1 MARLG
6 REFCTWGDKV
16 FSRVTLVSATE
27 FLERHTQAA
36 FNQMVV
42 RLELEQEIPAN
53 TGMSVQKKCTELAKI
68 VTRHPK
74 TPLETLDGRTSLGEA
89 VVREAV
95 AIVMQGSRWEPQARF
110 EQALAQDGYS
120 LTWNADRGAVLRP
133 ALPIELGAETDDE
146 VHQLLAAHGFATS
159 CGHLDQALNAHV
171 RGDWAAANA
180 QLRTFMEGLL
190 DCIACTL
197 EPDDAKGLTS
207 ENRRAL
213 LGRIGFFSA
222 ELKEWTGDG
231 KNYVNGLF
239 KMLHTEGSHTGLSDV
254 EHSTFRV
261 HLVLVTARTFLRRLH
276 YRA

>member
-1 MARLG
+1 
-6 REFCTWGDKV
+6 
-16 FSRVTLVSATE
+16 
-27 FLERHTQAA
+27 
-36 FNQMVV
+36 MVV

-53 TGMSVQKKCTELAKI
+53 TGVSVQKKCATLARI
-68 VTRHPK
+68 VTSHPD
-74 TPLETLDGRTSLGEA
+74 TPLDTLEGCASLGEA

-95 AIVMQGSRWEPQARF
+95 AIVRPESRWEPQAKF
-110 EQALAQDGYS
+110 VQALAKDGYS
-120 LTWNADRGAVLRP
+120 LTWNADGGAVLTP

-146 VHQLLAAHGFATS
+146 VHQLLTAYGFETS
-159 CGHLDQALNAHV
+159 RGHLDQALNAHV

-190 DCIACTL
+190 DDIAGTWRPT
-197 EPDDAKGLTS
+197 EATGLTS

-213 LGRIGFFSA
+213 LSRTGFFST
-222 ELKEWTGDG
+222 ERKEWTGDG

-254 EHSTFRV
+254 EHSTFRL

-276 YRA
+276 YRE

>member
-1 MARLG
+1 M
-6 REFCTWGDKV
+6 
-16 FSRVTLVSATE
+16 FSRVTLVYATE
-27 FLERHTQAA
+27 FLEGHSHAA

-42 RLELEQEIPAN
+42 RLELEREIPAD
-53 TGMSVQKKCTELAKI
+53 TGMSVQKKCAELARI
-68 VTRHPK
+68 GARRPE

-95 AIVMQGSRWEPQARF
+95 AIARQESLWPPQARF
-110 EQALAQDGYS
+110 VQAIAKDGYS
-120 LTWNADRGAVLRP
+120 LTWNADGGAVLRP

-146 VHQLLAAHGFATS
+146 VHQLLATHGLATS

-190 DCIACTL
+190 DDIAGTL
-197 EPDDAKGLTS
+197 RPNEAKGLTS

-213 LGRIGFFSA
+213 LGKIGFFSA
-222 ELKEWTGDG
+222 ERKEWTGDG

-276 YRA
+276 YQE

>member
-1 MARLG
+1 MHA
-6 REFCTWGDKV
+6 
-16 FSRVTLVSATE
+16 AE
-27 FLERHTQAA
+27 FLEGHSQAA
-36 FNQMVV
+36 FNQMVI
-42 RLELEQEIPAN
+42 RLELEQEIPAG
-53 TGMSVQKKCTELAKI
+53 TGMSVQKKCVVLARI
-68 VTRHPK
+68 VTLYPEK
-74 TPLETLDGRTSLGEA
+74 PLETLEGPTSLGEA
-89 VVREAV
+89 VVREAA
-95 AIVMQGSRWEPQARF
+95 AIMRQEPGSKPQARF
-110 EQALAQDGYS
+110 VQALAKDGYS
-120 LTWNADRGAVLRP
+120 LTWNADGEAVLRP

-146 VHQLLAAHGFATS
+146 VHQLLAEHGFATS

-190 DCIACTL
+190 DDIADTL
-197 EPDDAKGLTS
+197 WPDEAKGLTS

-213 LGRIGFFSA
+213 LGRNGFFST
-222 ELKEWTGDG
+222 ERKEWTADG

-276 YRA
+276 YRE